1 MEQLVTLLFCFLLC
15 LESVFNGEFMI
26 FTLRTTVGQESLVVD
41 ILANKID
48 SDELPVF
55 SLSVIP
61 GLKGYILI
69 EAQDELT
76 VRRAITNTPHIK
88 GRGIVGG
95 EVKID
100 ELSSFLEAK
109 PLMKTIKEG
118 QKVELIT
125 GPFKG
130 EKARVLR
137 VNDTKE
143 EVTVEL
149 LEAAVKI
156 PVTIK
161 AEHIRIIK
169 E

>member
-1 MEQLVTLLFCFLLC
+1 
-15 LESVFNGEFMI
+15 MI
-26 FTLRTTVGQESLVVD
+26 FTVRTTVGQESLVVD
-41 ILANKID
+41 ILSNKIKKE
-48 SDELPVF
+48 ELNIY
-55 SLSVIP
+55 SIAVIP

-69 EAQDELT
+69 EGDNEVT
-76 VRRAITNTPHIK
+76 IRRGVTNTSHVK

-95 EVKID
+95 AVKVE
-100 ELSSFLEAK
+100 ELVNLLEAK
-109 PLMKTIKEG
+109 PLMKSIKEG
-118 QKVELIT
+118 MKVELIA

-130 EKARVLR
+130 EKAKVMR
-137 VNDTKE
+137 VNDAKE

-156 PVTIK
+156 PVTLH